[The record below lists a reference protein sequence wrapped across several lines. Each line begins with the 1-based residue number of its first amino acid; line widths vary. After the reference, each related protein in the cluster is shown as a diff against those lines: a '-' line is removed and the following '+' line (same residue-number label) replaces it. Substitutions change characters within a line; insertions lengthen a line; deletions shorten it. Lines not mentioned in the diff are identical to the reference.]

1 MTVSNL
7 PYKLFCQQKKFSL
20 YKVLLKNPETTYEQF
35 RDFLLKRSIAV
46 PDEEYFNK
54 VREKALEDMPKVD
67 TVPEEI
73 VPEPEVKPKTTRKR
87 RGRKSASKNS
97 N

>member
-20 YKVLLKNPETTYEQF
+20 YRTLLKNPETTYEQF
-35 RDFLLKRSIAV
+35 REFLLKRSIAV
-46 PDEEYFNK
+46 PDEEYFNQ

-67 TVPEEI
+67 TVPEEE